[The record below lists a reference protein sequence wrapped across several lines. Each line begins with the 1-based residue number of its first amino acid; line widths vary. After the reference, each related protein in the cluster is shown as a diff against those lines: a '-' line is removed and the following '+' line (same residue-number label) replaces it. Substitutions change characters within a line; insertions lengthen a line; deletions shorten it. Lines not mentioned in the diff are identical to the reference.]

1 MLIKLNLQRFAVPI
15 GVSLNITLDSG
26 IESIHITT
34 PYEAV
39 NTITSNGTYGSFN
52 NKITTFVVTL
62 KNGYIMDKMMVGTSE
77 VTATS
82 ENTYE
87 YTFNIDKI
95 AVSFTSKKATSKVS
109 IDLTTL
115 SGWGNVADGQHSIQ
129 VVAKADNYRDSEK
142 STAVSFTKSSG
153 ETWVFN
159 NTFPPQFPEK
169 GEYYT
174 EGNIHGLTPTSDYGY
189 FIDFIWKDENGE
201 YNCNYIYNYNFD
213 GVTSGVATYPDG
225 PEHWFN
231 GSMTITG
238 GTDANNVDFLTWLQ
252 ANGTKQ

>member
-15 GVSLNITLDSG
+15 GVSLNVTLDSG

-62 KNGYIMDKMMVGTSE
+62 KNGYIMDKMLVGTSE

-87 YTFNIDKI
+87 YTFNIDEI
-95 AVSFTSKKATSKVS
+95 AVSFTSKKATSQVS

-129 VVAKADNYRDSEK
+129 VVAKADGYKDSEK
-142 STAVSFTKSSG
+142 STAVSFTKG
-153 ETWVFN
+153 TATDELAGTWVFN
-159 NTFPPQFPEK
+159 EQLNTTTLATTYVNF
-169 GEYYT
+169 
-174 EGNIHGLTPTSDYGY
+174 TSNGKTCSSIRRDYSSRP
-189 FIDFIWKDENGE
+189 FIQDAVLYD
-201 YNCNYIYNYNFD
+201 FD
-213 GVTSGVATYPDG
+213 GYERQVYDTGGWANAGYKTITITSKLSEVT
-225 PEHWFN
+225 N
-231 GSMTITG
+231 GSELL
-238 GTDANNVDFLTWLQ
+238 AWLQ
-252 ANGTKQ
+252 ANAVKQ